1 MLHFLASRHIS
12 RFRIVAISRKSFFN
26 SLISETSTVERPA
39 LSKTN
44 FVDPAAVGGNE
55 AIEMVRDKI
64 DRDINFLSTFQIS
77 LLHSLLNFGAE
88 SQSTSDDG
96 KEVFRSLVETIVLS
110 MYLNKVPVLYDPGV

>member
-44 FVDPAAVGGNE
+44 FVEPAAVGGNE
-55 AIEMVRDKI
+55 AIEMVWDKI
-64 DRDINFLSTFQIS
+64 DKDINFLSTFQIS

-88 SQSTSDDG
+88 SQSTSEDG
-96 KEVFRSLVETIVLS
+96 KDVFRSLVETIVLS
-110 MYLNKVPVLYDPGV
+110 MYLNKVPALYDPGV

>member
-1 MLHFLASRHIS
+1 
-12 RFRIVAISRKSFFN
+12 
-26 SLISETSTVERPA
+26 VERPA